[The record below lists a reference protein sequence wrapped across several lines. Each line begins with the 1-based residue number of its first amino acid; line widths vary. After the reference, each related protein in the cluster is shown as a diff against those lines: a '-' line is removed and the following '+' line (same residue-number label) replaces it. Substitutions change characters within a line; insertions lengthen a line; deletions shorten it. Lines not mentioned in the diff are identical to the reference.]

1 MTYLCSVD
9 RAIEES
15 NTTMNTMIKIP
26 SRQRLVA
33 ERLCRH
39 WTQLEVADQL
49 GTTPGNVSRWERGI
63 TSPGPYF
70 RSRLCELFG
79 RSAREL
85 GLAWDESDDTL
96 NPYTQDSALAPSF
109 LKEALAQSHP
119 SFTDRENLLGQVGIL
134 HRPETM
140 AALSSFPANSA
151 QSERNLPQQESV
163 DQAWLTQTVIQ
174 YLQKLILDN
183 IGSMVF
189 VVLNSN
195 VGSRPSSLQKS
206 PSQRHTSHSEDCC
219 DEYPPLRGTLRQRQG
234 A

>member
-1 MTYLCSVD
+1 
-9 RAIEES
+9 
-15 NTTMNTMIKIP
+15 MNTMIKIP

-33 ERLCRH
+33 ERLHRH

-85 GLAWDESDDTL
+85 GLTWDESDDTL
-96 NPYTQDSALAPSF
+96 NPYIQDSALAASF
-109 LKEALAQSHP
+109 QKDAFAQSHP
-119 SFTDRENLLGQVGIL
+119 SFTDRENLLAQVGIL
-134 HRPETM
+134 LRPETT
-140 AALSSFPANSA
+140 AALSSFPANST
-151 QSERNLPQQESV
+151 QGELNLPQQENV
-163 DQAWLTQTVIQ
+163 DQAWLAQTVVQ

-183 IGSMVF
+183 IGAMVF

-206 PSQRHTSHSEDCC
+206 LCQRHTSRREDCR
-219 DEYPPLRGTLRQRQG
+219 DEYPPMRRTFRQRQG